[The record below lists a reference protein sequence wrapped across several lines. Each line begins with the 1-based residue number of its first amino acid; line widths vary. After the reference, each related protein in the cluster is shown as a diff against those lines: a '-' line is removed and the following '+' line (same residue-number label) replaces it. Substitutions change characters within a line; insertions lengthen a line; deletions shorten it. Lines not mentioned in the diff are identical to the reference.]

1 MSFGVKQRML
11 FSLPNLLTLS
21 RIVVIPLLLAS
32 LFLPGELA
40 SWVPLGLF
48 IAAGITDFFDGYF
61 ARRYK
66 QTSNLGR
73 FMDPVADKLLV
84 AAVLLFLVGIGRVT
98 DWQLIPAVIILCR
111 EIMVSGLREY
121 LAELRVGLPVS
132 KLAKWKTAAQILAL
146 CFLLGGPAAQGT
158 IDAMLIGQVLLWL
171 AGILTVWTG
180 YDYLRLGLKHM
191 IEE

>member
-1 MSFGVKQRML
+1 ML
-11 FSLPNLLTLS
+11 FKLPNLLTLS

-32 LFLPGELA
+32 LFFPGDLS
-40 SWVPLGLF
+40 SWMPLGLF
-48 IAAGITDFFDGYF
+48 IAAGVTDFLDGYI
-61 ARRYK
+61 ARKYE

-73 FMDPVADKLLV
+73 FLDPVADKILV
-84 AAVLLFLVGIGRVT
+84 ASVLLFLVGIGRVT
-98 DWQLIPAVIILCR
+98 EWELIPAVIILCR

-132 KLAKWKTAAQILAL
+132 KLAKWKTASQILAL
-146 CFLLGGPAAQGT
+146 CFLLGGPAVQDQF
-158 IDAMLIGQVLLWL
+158 DAMLVGEVLLWV

-191 IEE
+191 IEDTP